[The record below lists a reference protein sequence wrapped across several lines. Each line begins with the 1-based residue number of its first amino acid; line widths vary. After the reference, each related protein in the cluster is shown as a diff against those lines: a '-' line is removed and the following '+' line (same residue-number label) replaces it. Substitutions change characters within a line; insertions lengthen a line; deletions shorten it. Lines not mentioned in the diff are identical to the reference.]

1 MYKLKDLKNVELKAR
16 FYGSQ
21 LHLAPDP
28 ANISYEIEHVLAT
41 RKRKNK
47 TEHLGNKEGLWL

>member
-1 MYKLKDLKNVELKAR
+1 MYKLKDLENAELKAR

-28 ANISYEIEHVLAT
+28 ATISYEVENVLAT

-47 TEHLGNKEGLWL
+47 TEHYGNA

>member
-1 MYKLKDLKNVELKAR
+1 MYKLKDLENAELKAR

-28 ANISYEIEHVLAT
+28 ATISYEVEHVLAT

-47 TEHLGNKEGLWL
+47 TEHYGNA